1 MHPKK
6 EPSLGNAAYL
16 LVPSRSLVSYTVAI
30 SSLNL
35 FITSSIFSPL
45 FVSLMSSP
53 LPLFRRCL
61 VTMPISANSA
71 FLYWTA
77 MLEMVP
83 PCSRI
88 HVKMS
93 LLIMIGLLRSI
104 FFSLER
110 YFIYRQNKVD
120 AMVTAMTPCAL
131 QICQYFQLNH
141 QSLCLFRRQKFCSGR
156 YI

>member
-6 EPSLGNAAYL
+6 EPPLGNAAYP
-16 LVPSRSLVSYTVAI
+16 LVPSRTLVSYTVAI

-35 FITSSIFSPL
+35 FITSPIFSPL

-71 FLYWTA
+71 FLYWTV
-77 MLEMVP
+77 MLEIVP

-93 LLIMIGLLRSI
+93 LLLMIGLMRST
-104 FFSLER
+104 FFRLSVISYSAKMKSMLWLL
-110 YFIYRQNKVD
+110 
-120 AMVTAMTPCAL
+120 P
-131 QICQYFQLNH
+131 
-141 QSLCLFRRQKFCSGR
+141 
-156 YI
+156 